1 MSDHPFLSVIM
12 PVYNTE
18 KYLSRCLDSIL
29 AQDYT
34 DYELI
39 LVDDGSSDGSGAI
52 CDRYA
57 AAHSHIRC
65 LHQPNGGHTCARQNG
80 VRASHGEY
88 IAFVDSD
95 DWIADGMYSHM
106 CSAARST
113 GADIV
118 HCDFTAV
125 MPHKTKVCSIPF
137 PAGFYNKTQLTETV
151 YPNMIYF
158 GTYFVFGIAPNL
170 WNKLFRRQI
179 LEKYLFRLP
188 HDIIVG
194 EDGPI
199 TYACMLEASS
209 VYFCDKAYY
218 CYRSNTDSVSHHI
231 DAKRLSENHV
241 MFETYSQFIDQSA
254 YPFIQNQL
262 HYFFVYQSL
271 LTFLLVFQS
280 IRSESARFKQLFLAE
295 CDNPYI
301 RDAFKNVPYKDITGL
316 HNKLYAVCVRHRLPW
331 LFKLILPK
339 QRDA

>member
-1 MSDHPFLSVIM
+1 MHDHPLLSIIV

-18 KYLSRCLDSIL
+18 KYLNHCLDSIL
-29 AQDYT
+29 AQDFT

-39 LVDDGSSDGSGAI
+39 LVDDGSTDASGTI

-57 AAHSHIRC
+57 ADYGHVRC

-80 VRASHGEY
+80 LRASRGEY
-88 IAFVDSD
+88 IAFADSD
-95 DWIADGMYSHM
+95 DWVDSGMYRDM
-106 CSAARST
+106 CNAAVAT

-125 MPHKTKVCSIPF
+125 MPHKTKVCSAPF
-137 PAGFYNKTQLTETV
+137 PAGLYNKTQLMETV

-170 WNKLFRRQI
+170 WNKLFRRNI

-188 HDIIVG
+188 HDIVVG

-209 VYFCDKAYY
+209 VYFCREAYY
-218 CYRSNTDSVSHHI
+218 HYRSNADSVSHRI
-231 DAKRLSENHV
+231 DAGRLSENHV
-241 MFETYSQFIDQSA
+241 MFDTYNRFIDRSA
-254 YPFIQNQL
+254 YPFMQKQL

-271 LTFLLVFQS
+271 LTFLPVFQS
-280 IRSESARFKQLFLAE
+280 MRPESARFRRLFLEE
-295 CDNPYI
+295 CDNPHI
-301 RDAFKNVPYKDITGL
+301 REAFKSVPIREITGI
-316 HNKLYAVCVRHRLPW
+316 HNKLSAFCVQHRLPW
-331 LFKLILPK
+331 LFKAALPGWHP
-339 QRDA
+339 A